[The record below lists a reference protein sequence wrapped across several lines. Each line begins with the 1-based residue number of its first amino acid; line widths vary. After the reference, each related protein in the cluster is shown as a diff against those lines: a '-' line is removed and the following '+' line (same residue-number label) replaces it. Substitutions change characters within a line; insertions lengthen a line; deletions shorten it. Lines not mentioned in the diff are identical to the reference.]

1 MSDGSPASNEHA
13 SPARGHYIALC
24 GGVGGAKL
32 AYGLSRVLDGGDLT
46 IVVNTG
52 DDFEHLG
59 LHVSPDIDTVVYTLS
74 GLANPETGWGRA
86 GETWTFM
93 SALRA
98 LGEEDW
104 FLLGDGDLA
113 MHVARTHRLRAGE
126 TLSDVCA
133 HVRQRLGIGPAIV
146 PMSDQPVRTM
156 IDTDEG
162 MLPFQ
167 DYFVRRK
174 CEPAMR
180 RITFD
185 GAKKAEPSPG
195 FLAAMARDDL
205 AGIIFCPSNPYLSI
219 DPLLAVPGIRAA
231 LEARTAPAIA
241 VSPIVGG
248 AAIKGPTAKIMG
260 ELGIASD
267 VATVAQHYAGLID
280 GMIADEADAAHLR
293 GQPLDVPAWTT
304 RTVMTSEQD
313 RIDLARFV
321 IGCCADLSSAVQT
334 RRESGSRR

>member
-1 MSDGSPASNEHA
+1 VIEPDQTKSQSQPE
-13 SPARGHYIALC
+13 PRGHYIALC

-32 AYGLSRVLDGGDLT
+32 AYGLSRVLDGAGLT

-59 LHVSPDIDTVVYTLS
+59 LHVSPDIDTVVYTLA
-74 GLANPETGWGRA
+74 GLANLKTGWGRA

-93 SALRA
+93 DTLRA

-126 TLSDVCA
+126 TLSEVCA
-133 HVRQRLGIGPAIV
+133 RVRERLGIAPAIV

-156 IDTDEG
+156 VDTDEG
-162 MLPFQ
+162 VLAFQ

-174 CEPAMR
+174 CEPAVR
-180 RITFD
+180 AVTFD
-185 GAKKAEPSPG
+185 GAGAARPSPG
-195 FLAAMARDDL
+195 FQAAMAREDL
-205 AGIIFCPSNPYLSI
+205 AGIIVCPSNPYLSI

-231 LEARTAPAIA
+231 LEARRVPAVA

-248 AAIKGPTAKIMG
+248 AAIKGPTAKIMN
-260 ELGIASD
+260 ELGVKPD
-267 VATVAQHYAGLID
+267 VAAVAAHYAGLID
-280 GMIADEADAAHLR
+280 GMVADDADAARLR
-293 GQPLDVPAWTT
+293 ETPLAVPAWTT
-304 RTVMTSEQD
+304 QTVMKSESD
-313 RIDLARFV
+313 RASLARFV
-321 IGCCADLSSAVQT
+321 IARCAELEAP
-334 RRESGSRR
+334 RGGSKANA

>member
-1 MSDGSPASNEHA
+1 MSNRERTNSEPAFRH
-13 SPARGHYIALC
+13 GHYIALC

-32 AYGLSRVLDGGDLT
+32 AYGLSRVLKGDDLT

-59 LHVSPDIDTVVYTLS
+59 LHISPDIDTVVYTLS

-93 SALRA
+93 EALRA

-113 MHVARTHRLRAGE
+113 MHVARTHRLRDGE

-133 HVRQRLGIGPAIV
+133 GVCERLGIGPAIV
-146 PMSDQPVRTM
+146 PMSDEPVRTVVE
-156 IDTDEG
+156 TDDG
-162 MLPFQ
+162 VLQFQ

-174 CEPAMR
+174 CEPAVR
-180 RITFD
+180 RIAFD
-185 GAKKAEPSPG
+185 GAQQAEPSPG
-195 FLAAMARDDL
+195 FLAATAHADL
-205 AGIIFCPSNPYLSI
+205 AGIIICPSNPYLSV

-231 LEARTAPAIA
+231 LEARKVPAIA

-260 ELGIASD
+260 ELCIAAE
-267 VATVAQHYAGLID
+267 VATVAKHYAGLID
-280 GMIADEADAAHLR
+280 GLIADNADAVGLHEA
-293 GQPLDVPAWTT
+293 PLAIPTWTT
-304 RTVMTSEQD
+304 GTVMSSQRD

-321 IGCCADLSSAVQT
+321 IGRCEELAVPGQSQT
-334 RRESGSRR
+334 GSGIRP